1 LLEVFN
7 RLLIMLT
14 AQIIR
19 ESKLLA
25 TKLDKPLLQVIEEQS
40 ALGQHELT
48 QALAD
53 LWQFKYFSMHDLHE
67 LKVEFEKIPYLESV
81 KKVCVVLRD
90 AQCNLFVAIAD
101 PFNADLQEWVG
112 ARVEEEFSFA
122 IAHKDDIAALLKKNE
137 ETMLAM
143 DGMAEQKRD
152 NIKSTSGIEE
162 LSFVKINADS
172 SQVVKL
178 VNSTLYDALKTK
190 VSDIHLETDAY
201 GLIIKYRLDGVLDV
215 VTKME
220 GVEVAEQV
228 ISRIKIMAEL
238 DIAERRIPQDG
249 RFKVAIQE
257 REVDFRV
264 SIMPSIY
271 GEDAVLRILD
281 RSTITDLV
289 KELRLEQLGFDVAT
303 VKHIRK
309 MVLEPYGMVLVT
321 GPTGSGKT
329 TTLYAAISEINNGKD
344 KIITIEDP
352 VEYQLPGVL
361 QIPVNE
367 KKGLTF
373 ARGLRSILRHD
384 PDKIMVGEIRD
395 AETAQIAIQSALTG
409 HLVFTTVHANNVF
422 DVISRFTHMGVDSYS
437 FVSAM
442 NGIVSQRL
450 VRLICKDCAVE
461 FEPDDELLND
471 SGLAKVDLTN
481 FKFKMGQGCGQC
493 RGTGY
498 KGRRAIAEILD
509 LNDEIR
515 ELIVTK
521 KPIREVKEAATRYG
535 TRYLREVAIDLVKSG
550 ETTLEE
556 INRVTFVD

>member
-1 LLEVFN
+1 
-7 RLLIMLT
+7 M
-14 AQIIR
+14 QIV
-19 ESKLLA
+19 EEKSGLSQTEF
-25 TKLDKPLLQVIEEQS
+25 TK
-40 ALGQHELT
+40 
-48 QALAD
+48 ALAE
-53 LWQFKYFSMHDLHE
+53 LWQFCYLNMSDLHE
-67 LKVEFEKIPYLESV
+67 HTVEFGKLSYFESV
-81 KKVCVVLRD
+81 KKGCVALR
-90 AQCNLFVAIAD
+90 AATGKLYVAISD
-101 PFNADLQEWVG
+101 PFDDDLHDWAA
-112 ARVEEEFSFA
+112 ARVKESFDFA
-122 IAHKDDIAALLKKNE
+122 LCHKDDIAALLKKNE
-137 ETMLAM
+137 ENMLAM
-143 DGMAEQKRD
+143 DGMVEQQ
-152 NIKSTSGIEE
+152 NNSGKNLESIEE

-190 VSDIHLETDAY
+190 VSDIHLEADAN
-201 GLIIKYRLDGVLDV
+201 GLVIKYRLDGVLDI
-215 VTKME
+215 VTQVQ

-238 DIAERRIPQDG
+238 DIAERRVPQDG
-249 RFKVAIQE
+249 RFKVSIQN

-281 RSTITDLV
+281 RSTISEVV
-289 KELRLEQLGFDVAT
+289 KELRLEQLGFDAVT

-329 TTLYAAISEINNGKD
+329 TTLYAAISETNNGKD

-442 NGIVSQRL
+442 NGIISQRL
-450 VRLICKDCAVE
+450 VRLNCKECAIE
-461 FEPDDELLND
+461 YLPDEEALSDSKLDKANLND
-471 SGLAKVDLTN
+471 
-481 FKFKMGQGCGQC
+481 FKFKKGQGCGKC

-515 ELIVTK
+515 ELIVSK
-521 KPIREVKEAATRYG
+521 APIREVKEAATRAG
-535 TRYLREVAIDLVKSG
+535 TRYLRQVAIDLVKAG
-550 ETTLEE
+550 ETTLQE